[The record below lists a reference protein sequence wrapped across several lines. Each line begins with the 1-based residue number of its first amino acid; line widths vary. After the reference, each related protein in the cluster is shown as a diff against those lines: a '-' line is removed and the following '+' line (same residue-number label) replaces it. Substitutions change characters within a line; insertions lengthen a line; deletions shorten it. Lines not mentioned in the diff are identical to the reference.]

1 MVDWEVTATTIY
13 CDDVDDEV
21 TIIASGN
28 GTVKCTGAQKYA
40 ASNKESAKEL
50 KKKSQQKGQ
59 TLLCKDASCTRLT
72 KYRDELLK
80 KK

>member
-1 MVDWEVTATTIY
+1 MIDWELTATTIY
-13 CDDVDDEV
+13 CEDIDDEV
-21 TIIASGN
+21 TIIVSQD

-40 ASNKESAKEL
+40 SVNKQAVQEL
-50 KKKSQQKGQ
+50 KKKSQQKDRI
-59 TLLCKDASCTRLT
+59 LLCKDTTCSKIT

>member
-21 TIIASGN
+21 TIIVNGN

-40 ASNKESAKEL
+40 PTSKQAAKEL
-50 KKKSQQKGQ
+50 KTKSKNKNK
-59 TLLCKDASCTRLT
+59 TLLCKDVACSKITR
-72 KYRDELLK
+72 YRDELLK

>member
-1 MVDWEVTATTIY
+1 MVDWEVTATTIF

-21 TIIASGN
+21 TIIVSGS

-40 ASNKESAKEL
+40 PSNKQAAKEL
-50 KKKSQQKGQ
+50 KKKSTNKDKS
-59 TLLCKDASCTRLT
+59 LLCKDAACPKITR
-72 KYRDELLK
+72 YRDELLK